1 MGQIIQTNGDY
12 NIKTYEGGTIKLD
25 TGPNVGRVVVTG
37 DIVIGGTTT
46 RVEADNLT
54 IKDNIIIVNDGE
66 TGDGVTLQ
74 YSGLQVDRGTDERV
88 NLLWDELMVPP
99 VTIPAGD
106 PGGWQLVA
114 GTEGFYNFA
123 NSRLKL
129 KEILTDS
136 GTDAGDLTLIG
147 TGTGVIKVI
156 GTDTYENQVT
166 HDDDIPNKK
175 YVDDSI
181 QNNPTF
187 QILKEDTRVIVAD
200 KETASGPGS
209 LAYLTAT
216 TGWST
221 FGESAVSIIVD
232 GVLVSQFYNDRV
244 LVGDPGVNGIEIDGT
259 NFEIRTEASISDQNI
274 LIKTVGTGKLQT
286 NYAVQLEQISTTPAY
301 VSNSSLLFAADPSI
315 GTTGV
320 YFVNDSTEAIK
331 RTGELISKNKALL
344 FSMIF

>member
-88 NLLWDELMVPP
+88 NLLWDELMIPP
-99 VTIPAGD
+99 VTTPPGD

-114 GTEGFYNFA
+114 GTEGFYNFV

-187 QILKEDTRVIVAD
+187 QILKDDTRVIVAD
-200 KETASGPGS
+200 KETLSGPGS
-209 LAYLTAT
+209 LDYFNT
-216 TGWST
+216 TTTFST
-221 FGESAVSIIVD
+221 FGESAISLLVD
-232 GVLVSQFYNDRV
+232 GDLTAQFYSNR
-244 LVGDPGVNGIEIDGT
+244 LEIGNLEIGAGENRNELSTKSSIT
-259 NFEIRTEASISDQNI
+259 NENIFVRTQ
-274 LIKTVGTGKLQT
+274 GTGKLQT
-286 NYAVQLEQISTTPAY
+286 NYAVQLEHISTTPAY
-301 VSNSSLLFAADPSI
+301 VSNSSLLYAADPSI

-331 RTGELISKNKALL
+331 RTGELIGKNKALL